1 MYCKIFLQ
9 RRSAMET
16 ILMDVRRFLRSILDL
31 AHARSDVQMRSGRK
45 ADTHSKSASYRS
57 IDAGSAVDVY
67 GRRGRIDIYSGKE
80 AFEFYKKISFDK
92 MPPL

>member
-1 MYCKIFLQ
+1 
-9 RRSAMET
+9 MET

-67 GRRGRIDIYSGKE
+67 GQGKCHE
-80 AFEFYKKISFDK
+80 RS
-92 MPPL
+92 